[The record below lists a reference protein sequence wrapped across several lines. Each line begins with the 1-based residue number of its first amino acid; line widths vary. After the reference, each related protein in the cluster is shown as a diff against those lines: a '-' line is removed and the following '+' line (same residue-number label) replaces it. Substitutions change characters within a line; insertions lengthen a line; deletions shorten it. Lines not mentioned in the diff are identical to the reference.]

1 MFMLRLLI
9 VEKSKGLQVFVR
21 ELFESFGFSPDLIQS
36 VGSPQAALEAAADLK
51 PDFLLTDWFSG
62 EPLTGIGLHKELLA
76 FNPACQFALLSAEV
90 GPQHMEQARQAGA
103 LFLQGKPCSAV
114 ELRTALGRALQ
125 QLPAANPQVDRHVNA
140 IASAAARHLSALT
153 VAAKLPNFVPGQK
166 VIYKGRRESVRNVIL
181 RRGEL
186 ALQLDGTVGLVP
198 SSAVS
203 KV

>member
-9 VEKSKGLQVFVR
+9 VEKSKGLQAFVR
-21 ELFESFGFSPDLIQS
+21 ELFESFGFEPELIKTA
-36 VGSPQAALEAAADLK
+36 VNPQAALEIAADLK

-62 EPLTGIGLHKELLA
+62 EALTGIGLYQALLA
-76 FNPACQFALLSAEV
+76 FNPVCQFALLSSEV
-90 GPQHMEQARQAGA
+90 GPQQTEQARQSGA
-103 LFLQGKPCSAV
+103 LFLQAKPCSAP
-114 ELRTALGRALQ
+114 ELRAALGKALQ
-125 QLPAANPQVDRHVNA
+125 QLSTANPQVDRHVHA

-153 VAAKLPNFVPGQK
+153 VAAKLPNFAPGQK
-166 VIYKGRRESVRNVIL
+166 VMYQGRTDSVKSVIM

-186 ALQLDGTVGLVP
+186 ALQLNGTAGLVP